1 MRTLFGF
8 LIMLLSGGLLYAMLY
23 TALVYFFALDVRV
36 AGFLTGG
43 VVGLTHYVWGYT
55 TGENKT
61 SDE

>member
-1 MRTLFGF
+1 MKTLFGF
-8 LIMLLSGGLLYAMLY
+8 LIMLLSGGLLYSLAY
-23 TALVYFFALDVRV
+23 TAMVYYFGFDVRV

-43 VVGLTHYVWGYT
+43 AVGLTHYVWGYT